1 MTREPDDLVVVADAL
16 AAKIRAIGATAVTEE
31 DLRVRL
37 EGELR
42 PITEAFDLRVTPR
55 YEEGVPKGA
64 LAAGRADA
72 IYGGVY
78 IEYKRP
84 GRLESTPTRDDAIR
98 QVQDY
103 LEGAVRSDDDERA
116 RARLVGV
123 LTDGR
128 RIIFV
133 RHRGPRSSALDY
145 YHRTGGT
152 TRPESPWHVSEPL
165 LITRESVGQLLVYLR
180 ALDREPLTAEGLA
193 AAFGPRSEIGPQLV
207 QALYRRLATSD
218 APIVDTLYREW
229 DRIFGIVYGQDQAR
243 AARGAE
249 DLGALYGV
257 AHPDL
262 KRLFFAVHT
271 YYAFVMK
278 ILAVEVAS
286 LQQGTYIRSFTDEVA
301 GLDDASFDRRLR
313 ELEDG
318 SEFRRLEITNFLEG
332 DFFGW
337 YLAVW
342 DGEMRELVRSF
353 VTTLER
359 FEPTTATVRP
369 DLARD
374 ILKHLYQYLVPKRL
388 RHDLGEYY
396 TPDWLA
402 EFLLDEAGYTGDPAQ
417 RVLDPACGSGTFL
430 ALEIGR
436 VIAYA
441 NEHMLDERDVAKQL
455 VRNVVGFDI
464 NPLAVLAARTTYLL
478 SLGHLL
484 RYVRPLEIPVYLC
497 DSVLLPRPHGGG
509 LFDRGWELPTSA
521 GVFVIP
527 GAIDR
532 AAKMSR
538 FAEALER
545 AVEERHEPA
554 GLLRTVERQVGT
566 LDDGDRDLLNGLYDK
581 ICGLANQG
589 RDGIWPRIIRNSFA
603 PVFVSEARF
612 DFVIGNPPWV
622 NWESLSDEY
631 RRATLGLWQ
640 DYGLFSLKG
649 HAARLGGG
657 KKDLSMLM
665 LYAAAHEYLQPGGTL
680 AFLVT
685 QTLFKSAGAGAGFR
699 RFRLGHGVPLGVRAV
714 HDMSS
719 LQPFEGASNRTAAVV
734 IERDAETSYPVRWV
748 EWATAGHARPET
760 DAALPDVLR
769 STTRVEMVAS
779 PVGRGDPTSPW
790 LTALESQAGGIA
802 DAVGPSDYRAYAG
815 SFTGGLNGA
824 YWLEVLAT
832 RTDGTVL
839 IRNLATVGKIK
850 VEQVETTI
858 EPDLVY
864 PLLRGRDVAPWRAT
878 PSASILLVQDP
889 DTRTGIPEGTLAGL
903 NPLTYAY
910 LERFEDQLRDRAAF
924 RKYFGGSDPFY
935 SMYNIGPYTVSRWK
949 VVWREQAAAMT
960 AAVIG
965 QHEGRTIIPDHKLM
979 LVPVGSEDEAHF
991 LCAALNSPTS
1001 AAIVAAYALAIGF
1014 STHVLEHVPVPRFD
1028 PTMGP
1033 HLELAALGR
1042 AAAATGA
1049 VDEDALDR
1057 AARMVLVRT
1066 PRTSTPT

>member
-165 LITRESVGQLLVYLR
+165 LITRESLGQLLVYLR

-545 AVEERHEPA
+545 
-554 GLLRTVERQVGT
+554 GSKSGTNRQ
-566 LDDGDRDLLNGLYDK
+566 DF
-581 ICGLANQG
+581 C
-589 RDGIWPRIIRNSFA
+589 
-603 PVFVSEARF
+603 AR
-612 DFVIGNPPWV
+612 
-622 NWESLSDEY
+622 
-631 RRATLGLWQ
+631 
-640 DYGLFSLKG
+640 
-649 HAARLGGG
+649 
-657 KKDLSMLM
+657 
-665 LYAAAHEYLQPGGTL
+665 
-680 AFLVT
+680 
-685 QTLFKSAGAGAGFR
+685 
-699 RFRLGHGVPLGVRAV
+699 
-714 HDMSS
+714 
-719 LQPFEGASNRTAAVV
+719 
-734 IERDAETSYPVRWV
+734 
-748 EWATAGHARPET
+748 
-760 DAALPDVLR
+760 
-769 STTRVEMVAS
+769 
-779 PVGRGDPTSPW
+779 
-790 LTALESQAGGIA
+790 
-802 DAVGPSDYRAYAG
+802 
-815 SFTGGLNGA
+815 
-824 YWLEVLAT
+824 
-832 RTDGTVL
+832 
-839 IRNLATVGKIK
+839 
-850 VEQVETTI
+850 
-858 EPDLVY
+858 
-864 PLLRGRDVAPWRAT
+864 
-878 PSASILLVQDP
+878 
-889 DTRTGIPEGTLAGL
+889 
-903 NPLTYAY
+903 
-910 LERFEDQLRDRAAF
+910 
-924 RKYFGGSDPFY
+924 
-935 SMYNIGPYTVSRWK
+935 
-949 VVWREQAAAMT
+949 
-960 AAVIG
+960 
-965 QHEGRTIIPDHKLM
+965 
-979 LVPVGSEDEAHF
+979 
-991 LCAALNSPTS
+991 
-1001 AAIVAAYALAIGF
+1001 
-1014 STHVLEHVPVPRFD
+1014 
-1028 PTMGP
+1028 
-1033 HLELAALGR
+1033 
-1042 AAAATGA
+1042 
-1049 VDEDALDR
+1049 
-1057 AARMVLVRT
+1057 
-1066 PRTSTPT
+1066 